1 MKDLNSCANLNMRQ
15 SVVLQFLAEN
25 INQTI
30 SIESVL
36 KQFGL
41 NINGA

>member
-15 SVVLQFLAEN
+15 SVVLQSLAEN

-30 SIESVL
+30 SIENVL

-41 NINGA
+41 NANGA